1 MKRLVLI
8 LLLPLMVLAACSH
21 KQEELPLYRQYAG
34 RQDLTAAQ
42 VNGFRLNDTVTVD
55 VVFLVADDSA
65 AWQRLK
71 EEMDIRATEGV
82 TSWLG
87 DIDEPARRVKR
98 DEVPL
103 WRAMAVHDEKTVA
116 FYRVENAEQFAAL
129 REYQMDRM
137 TKQYGHGMVTLSGG
151 TLAAGMYVYS
161 LVVDGQIVDTKQMI
175 LTK

>member
-1 MKRLVLI
+1 MKKYILYLI
-8 LLLPLMVLAACSH
+8 VPLMLMAACTSGPA
-21 KQEELPLYRQYAG
+21 EGSLYHRYADRKG
-34 RQDLTAAQ
+34 LSVAEVD
-42 VNGFRLNDTVTVD
+42 GFQLCDTVRVD
-55 VVFLVADDSA
+55 VVMLQADSDEAWREILVELSIKDTS
-65 AWQRLK
+65 
-71 EEMDIRATEGV
+71 GV

-137 TKQYGHGMVTLSGG
+137 TKQYGHGTVIVSGG